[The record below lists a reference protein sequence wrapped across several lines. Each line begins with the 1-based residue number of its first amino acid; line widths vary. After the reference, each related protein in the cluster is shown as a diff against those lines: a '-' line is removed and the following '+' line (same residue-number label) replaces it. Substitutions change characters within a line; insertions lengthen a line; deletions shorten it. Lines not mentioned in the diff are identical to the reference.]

1 MQTIAAYLRLC
12 TGALFLR
19 DEAYTEMREAPNPF
33 VKGLLLIVFVAISVS
48 LVAIVGT
55 VLEWATTPD
64 FGRMQEAVWE
74 GMMRMPWVKEIPP
87 GEREGLLRMIRAQYD
102 FGWGIAKQFAP
113 RPLRAVIDVITNPI
127 SLVVGWLIYGLLAH
141 FFAKVLGGR
150 ARLSQTYGCTALAVS
165 PRLLNLVSF
174 LPYTAIGGLATIWSL
189 ICNYLALKNAHE
201 LTPGR
206 AFWATVLP
214 ILTLLLLVILLTI
227 GGGMAIVNLIGRS
240 MR

>member
-19 DEAYTEMREAPNPF
+19 DEAYAEMRDVPNPF
-33 VKGLLLIVFVAISVS
+33 VKGLILIVLVAILVS

-55 VLEWATTPD
+55 VLEWATTPN
-64 FGRMQEAVWE
+64 FRRIQEAVWE

-87 GEREGLLRMIRAQYD
+87 GERERVLGMIRAQYD
-102 FGWGIAKQFAP
+102 FGWGIARQFAP
-113 RPLRAVIDVITNPI
+113 HPLRAVIEVITTPI
-127 SLVVGWLIYGLLAH
+127 SLVVGWLVYGLLAH

-150 ARLSQTYGCTALAVS
+150 ARLGQTYGCTALAVS
-165 PRLLNLVSF
+165 PRVLNLVSI
-174 LPYTAIGGLATIWSL
+174 LPYTAIGALATIWSL

-201 LTPGR
+201 LSPGR

-214 ILTLLLLVILLTI
+214 ILTLSLLVILLSI
-227 GGGMAIVNLIGRS
+227 GGGMAIGNFIGRS